1 MADSQKPVPPKA
13 EVQDILDEF
22 SRREDML
29 GAFCTKTKGLIE
41 ASLEDAQ
48 IRFQS
53 VQARVKSKIKLKQK
67 YSDPAK
73 DYKSLDDITDLAGLR
88 VITYYEDDVDRVA
101 EVIKREFNVDLARS
115 VDKRMTEPDH
125 FGYNAINYVCTHD
138 KKRTSDVEYKKFAEV
153 LCEIQITSILSGACQ
168 RV

>member
-1 MADSQKPVPPKA
+1 MADSEKPVPPKA

-41 ASLEDAQ
+41 ASLEDPK

-88 VITYYEDDVDRVA
+88 VITYT
-101 EVIKREFNVDLARS
+101 
-115 VDKRMTEPDH
+115 RMTST
-125 FGYNAINYVCTHD
+125 ASR
-138 KKRTSDVEYKKFAEV
+138 K
-153 LCEIQITSILSGACQ
+153 
-168 RV
+168 

>member
-1 MADSQKPVPPKA
+1 MADSEKPVPPKA